1 MVRRY
6 SFGLRLEVWRRHR
19 EADGFRLL
27 ATDFPPSLPPPAERL
42 SNDEEM
48 RRVRPLHPPNI
59 SSTSPPYFP
68 WEMRRV
74 RLRLRSGRG

>member
-42 SNDEEM
+42 SNNDEM
-48 RRVRPLHPPNI
+48 RRVRCYP
-59 SSTSPPYFP
+59 
-68 WEMRRV
+68 
-74 RLRLRSGRG
+74 

>member
-1 MVRRY
+1 MRRY

-42 SNDEEM
+42 SNNDEM
-48 RRVRPLHPPNI
+48 RRV
-59 SSTSPPYFP
+59 SCYP
-68 WEMRRV
+68 WLGLGLGLGFE
-74 RLRLRSGRG
+74 